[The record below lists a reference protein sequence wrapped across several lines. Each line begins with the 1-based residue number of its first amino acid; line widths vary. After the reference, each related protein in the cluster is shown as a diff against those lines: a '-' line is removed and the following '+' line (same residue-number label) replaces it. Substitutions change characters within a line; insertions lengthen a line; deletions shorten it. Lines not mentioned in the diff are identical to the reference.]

1 MKVYKNENDTMRI
14 GAYEK
19 NGKYYLVIEK
29 EIRMLVATRNSK
41 KSHVEYD
48 YKHYEKEFN
57 NAQQANNYFK
67 AIKKNNPTLKK
78 CK

>member
-29 EIRMLVATRNSK
+29 EIRMLAATRNSK
-41 KSHVEYD
+41 KSHVEYN
-48 YKHYEKEFN
+48 YTHYEKEFN
-57 NAQQANNYFK
+57 TAQQANNYFK
-67 AIKKNNPTLKK
+67 AIKKNNLTLKEM
-78 CK
+78 